1 MLHKKMHKIFF
12 FLQQVKDRTC
22 LRALEKIKIQIEK
35 GIKEH
40 SDQAVAAQDDITT
53 MTVLQSEDGNNI
65 VT

>member
-1 MLHKKMHKIFF
+1 MHKIFF

-40 SDQAVAAQDDITT
+40 SGQAVAAQDDITT
-53 MTVLQSEDGNNI
+53 MTVLQSEDGNDI